1 MITEHGLRA
10 YVQRKGYRGINVGQ
24 TVDLMR
30 RYAFI
35 EQSCVRALAGW
46 FLKAPAWETKLI
58 LGHCLWSHA
67 ERVYALR
74 GRLQEMRGGHREAN
88 IEPRLSSLGEGLVHA
103 PDEASFLAGMS
114 LTLENLSQA
123 YSEHLEVADPAA
135 NAMERRILS
144 KLLPD
149 VESELAEIEKLE
161 RQREQQDEQDTEP
174 WTDYLKNLLGAAGG
188 VSGVDSPETVTVPRP
203 EGAFFER
210 PSNIVFDERIRRADL
225 GSHDSKLSMSL
236 EERRQ
241 GEFEVFFNEF
251 YAAALMATVNHDAWN
266 VDAPRQFFLDIAHH
280 FWDEVRHAEFGAT
293 RLRELEIEPSKVN
306 QTLFEQSQDM
316 PFLHRICYL
325 TLGLEVYF
333 MPRKRPRMR
342 YYEEQGDTRS
352 QLFADVDWSDE
363 QTHVRYGK
371 DWVEYFLENDARTIE
386 DVQKEIEE
394 YLTAYQ
400 SQLPAGE
407 KAPF

>member
-1 MITEHGLRA
+1 MLNQQGLKF
-10 YVQRKGYRGINVGQ
+10 YVVRRGKGGVDVGR
-24 TVDLMR
+24 TVDLLR
-30 RYAFI
+30 RYAYI

-46 FLKAPAWETKLI
+46 FLKIPAWESKLV
-58 LGHCLWSHA
+58 LGHQLWAHA

-88 IEPRLSSLGEGLVHA
+88 IEPDLDRLGEELVHA
-103 PDEASFLAGMS
+103 PDETSFLAGLSLVLES
-114 LTLENLSQA
+114 LTVT
-123 YSEHLEVADPAA
+123 YREHLEAADPVA
-135 NAMERRILS
+135 NAMEVRLLQR
-144 KLLPD
+144 LLPD
-149 VESELAEIEKLE
+149 VERQLE
-161 RQREQQDEQDTEP
+161 GMGNLKQEHTSQDGHSSRSWTE
-174 WTDYLKNLLGAAGG
+174 YLGDLLVAAGG
-188 VSGVDSPETVTVPRP
+188 VSGLEARESASASRP
-203 EGAFFER
+203 EGAHFER
-210 PSNIVFDERIRRADL
+210 PASMTFDDRIRDAEL
-225 GSHDSKLSMSL
+225 GSHGSKLSMSL

-251 YAAALMATVNHDAWN
+251 YAAALMATINYDAWN
-266 VDAPRQFFLDIAHH
+266 VSAPRQFFLDIAHH

-293 RLRELEIEPSKVN
+293 RLRELGIEPSKVN
-306 QTLFEQSQDM
+306 QTLFEQSQGM

-342 YYEEQGDTRS
+342 YYEEQGDARS

-371 DWVEYFLENDARTIE
+371 DWVEHFLEDDARTIE
-386 DVQKEIEE
+386 DVQEEIEE
-394 YLTAYQ
+394 YLAAYQ